1 MDLIFPYRKNKNKIE
16 IYFKDNSGDTIIKN
30 NKYTKKIIGFNKNYI
45 KEIYE
50 KNSLFSGYEDYIIN
64 NIAKKLLNKKSMF
77 MGILNATPD
86 SFYEKSRIIN
96 NKIIDNMISQKPDI
110 IDIGGE
116 STRPGSSIINPDEEF
131 NRIKPV
137 IEYVKSVSKIPVS
150 IDSRNPET
158 IEKCL
163 KYDIDYINDI
173 SGFKN
178 NKMIKIASENNI
190 KNIVMHMIG
199 TPQTMNNYNNYDDII
214 FEINEFF
221 YKKINEM
228 LENNIKPENIIID
241 PGIGFSKDLKGNID
255 IIKSPWSFFIG
266 FDTLFGTS
274 MKSFIGKITGS
285 DTNNRSG
292 GTIATSIYLNNNGV
306 DILRLHDIKD
316 NRDAINVYNY
326 IKNSLIN
333 D

>member
-1 MDLIFPYRKNKNKIE
+1 MDIIFPYRKDKNKLE
-16 IYFKDNSGDTIIKN
+16 VYTEDNSGNTVIKN
-30 NKYTKKIIGFNKNYI
+30 IKYSKKIVDFDKNYI
-45 KEIYE
+45 KEIYM
-50 KNSLFSGYEDYIIN
+50 KNSLFSGYEDTVIN
-64 NIAKKLLNKKSMF
+64 NAVKKFSNKKSML

-86 SFYEKSRIIN
+86 SFYPESRVKN
-96 NKIIDNMISQKPDI
+96 ENIIDNMISQKPDI

-116 STRPGSSIINPDEEF
+116 STRPGSQVINPDEEF
-131 NRIKPV
+131 KRIKPI
-137 IEYVKSVSKIPVS
+137 IEYVKSTSKIPVS
-150 IDSRNPET
+150 IDSRNAET

-178 NKMIKIASENNI
+178 KGMIKIASENNV

-199 TPQTMNNYNNYDDII
+199 KPQTMNNYTRYDDII
-214 FEINEFF
+214 FEINNFF
-221 YKKINEM
+221 YEKINEM
-228 LENNIKPENIIID
+228 LKNNINPENIIID
-241 PGIGFSKDLKGNID
+241 PGIGFSKDLNGNMD

-274 MKSFIGKITGS
+274 MKSFIGKITGA
-285 DTNNRSG
+285 DINDRLG

-306 DILRLHDIKD
+306 DILRLHNIKQ

-326 IKNSLIN
+326 IEKSLIN